1 VDDREGEIVVSV
13 LLPPAV
19 SAVVP
24 GAIRRL
30 RVGPTPELP
39 ALVRHAL
46 PGLSRA
52 LGALPWVRSLG
63 TQAAVNYYGYAT
75 SPRPRELTLGSDHP
89 TWRTLT
95 DRRWTGRHLPPAD
108 ESTQE
113 RWPAA
118 ADVVGLFRR
127 EGPMTPSDDTSAMF
141 MFFAQWFTDSFLRT
155 DPTDPKRN
163 TSNHEIDL
171 CQIYGL
177 TEEATQLLR
186 GDRGRLRTQVIDGRE
201 FPDFLLERDG
211 AGGWRIRADFQGL
224 HDEQFLFTQLLDGA
238 SDEHRATFFAVGLP
252 HGNSTVGQTMMNT
265 VFFREHNRVADAL
278 ADAHPAWDDDRVF
291 QTARNTM
298 IVLVLKLV
306 VEQYIRH
313 IAPFD
318 LPLQVVPRL
327 AELERW
333 NRPNWCA
340 IEFDLLYRWH
350 QLTPD
355 TIHIGGGDVPVWQLV
370 NNNPLVLA
378 EGVETLMAACSR
390 QRAGKIGL
398 RNTPAFLVDRS
409 GAGDHPSVE
418 ERTVALMRTARLR
431 SYNDYRVAF
440 GLRRLTRFEELTTD
454 EDLLGRLQALYED
467 VDDVEWYVGIFAEEY
482 ASYWMM
488 GELVTTMVAY
498 DAFTQ
503 ALTNPL
509 LAANVFHEST
519 FSRVGMDVIA
529 TTGSL
534 EDIVRRNA
542 APDDD
547 VRVAFS
553 C

>member
-1 VDDREGEIVVSV
+1 MTRGKSMAV
-13 LLPPAV
+13 LLPPAL
-19 SAVVP
+19 SALVP
-24 GAIRRL
+24 EALRRL
-30 RVGPTPELP
+30 RLARTPELP
-39 ALVRHAL
+39 APVRDLL
-46 PGLSRA
+46 PGLFRM
-52 LGALPWVRSLG
+52 LGALPGARSLG

-75 SPRPRELTLGSDHP
+75 TPRPRELTLAVDYP

-108 ESTQE
+108 PEIQE

-127 EGPMTPSDDTSAMF
+127 EGAMTPSDDTSAMF

-155 DPTDPKRN
+155 DPTDPRRN

-177 TEEATQLLR
+177 SEDATRKLR
-186 GDRGRLRTQVIDGRE
+186 GTRGRLRSQHIDGRE
-201 FPDFLLERDG
+201 FPEFLLERDG
-211 AGGWRIRADFQGL
+211 EGGWRVRPDFVGL
-224 HDEQFLFTQLLDGA
+224 HDERFLFDQLLAGTT
-238 SDEHRATFFAVGLP
+238 DEHKAAFFAVGLP
-252 HGNSTVGQTMMNT
+252 HGNSTIGQTMMNA
-265 VFFREHNRVADAL
+265 VFFREHNRIADTL
-278 ADAHPAWDDDRVF
+278 AATYPQWDDDRVF
-291 QTARNTM
+291 ETTRNTM
-298 IVLVLKLV
+298 IVLTLKLV
-306 VEQYIRH
+306 IEQYIRH

-318 LPLQVVPRL
+318 LPLEVVPRL
-327 AELERW
+327 AEIERW

-340 IEFDLLYRWH
+340 VEFDLLYRWH

-355 TIHIGGGDVPVWQLV
+355 TVRIGNEDVPVWELV

-378 EGVETLMAACSR
+378 EGVESLMAACSA

-398 RNTPAFLVDRS
+398 RNTPAFLVDR
-409 GAGDHPSVE
+409 AGTGDQPSVE
-418 ERTVALMRTARLR
+418 ERTVALMRTARLA
-431 SYNDYRVAF
+431 SYNDYREAF
-440 GLRRLTRFEELTTD
+440 GLRRFTRFEELTGD
-454 EDLLGRLQALYED
+454 EDLVRRLQKLYD
-467 VDDVEWYVGIFAEEY
+467 RVDDVEWYVGIFAEEY

-488 GELVTTMVAY
+488 GELITTMVAY

-519 FSRVGMDVIA
+519 FSRVGMEVIEGTA
-529 TTGSL
+529 SL

-542 APDDD
+542 AEGDE

>member
-1 VDDREGEIVVSV
+1 
-13 LLPPAV
+13 
-19 SAVVP
+19 
-24 GAIRRL
+24 
-30 RVGPTPELP
+30 
-39 ALVRHAL
+39 
-46 PGLSRA
+46 
-52 LGALPWVRSLG
+52 
-63 TQAAVNYYGYAT
+63 
-75 SPRPRELTLGSDHP
+75 
-89 TWRTLT
+89 
-95 DRRWTGRHLPPAD
+95 
-108 ESTQE
+108 
-113 RWPAA
+113 
-118 ADVVGLFRR
+118 
-127 EGPMTPSDDTSAMF
+127 

-155 DPTDPKRN
+155 DPNDPRRN

-177 TEEATQLLR
+177 TEDATQKLR
-186 GDRGRLRTQVIDGRE
+186 GRRGRLRSQLIGGRE
-201 FPDFLLERDG
+201 FPEFLLERDR
-211 AGGWRIRADFQGL
+211 AGDWRVRPDFTDL
-224 HDEQFLFTQLLDGA
+224 HDERFLFDQLLDGTT
-238 SDEHRATFFAVGLP
+238 DEHKAAFFAVGLP
-252 HGNSTVGQTMMNT
+252 HGNSTIGQTMMNT
-265 VFFREHNRVADAL
+265 VFFREHNRIADEL
-278 ADAHPAWDDDRVF
+278 AATYPAWDDDRVF
-291 QTARNTM
+291 QTTRNTM
-298 IVLVLKLV
+298 IVLILKLV

-340 IEFDLLYRWH
+340 VEFDLLYRWH

-355 TIHIGGGDVPVWQLV
+355 SIRIGGEEVPAWKLV

-378 EGVETLMAACSR
+378 EGVETLMTACSR

-398 RNTPAFLVDRS
+398 RNTPGFLVDRS
-409 GAGDHPSVE
+409 GPVDRPSVE

-431 SYNDYRVAF
+431 SYNDYRETF
-440 GLRRLTRFEELTTD
+440 GLQRFTSFEELTTD
-454 EDLLGRLQALYED
+454 EDLVRQLQKLYAH

-488 GELVTTMVAY
+488 GELVTTMVAH

-519 FSRVGMDVIA
+519 FTRVGMDVIER
-529 TTGSL
+529 TGSL
-534 EDIVRRNA
+534 QDIVRRNA
-542 APDDD
+542 AAGDQ

>member
-1 VDDREGEIVVSV
+1 MSV
-13 LLPPAV
+13 LLPSAL

-30 RVGPTPELP
+30 RAGPTPELP
-39 ALVRHAL
+39 APVRDVL
-46 PGLSRA
+46 PGVCRL
-52 LGALPWVRSLG
+52 LGAIPVVRSLG
-63 TQAAVNYYGYAT
+63 SQAAVNYFGYAT
-75 SPRPRELTLGSDHP
+75 SPRPRELTLAGDYP

-108 ESTQE
+108 AETQD
-113 RWPAA
+113 RWPPAA
-118 ADVVGLFRR
+118 AVVDLFRR
-127 EGPMTPSDDTSAMF
+127 EGAMTPSDDTSAMF

-155 DPTDPKRN
+155 DPTDPRRN

-177 TEEATQLLR
+177 TEDATQKLR
-186 GDRGRLRTQVIDGRE
+186 GPRGRLRSQLIGGRE
-201 FPDFLLERDG
+201 FPEFLLEREA
-211 AGGWRIRADFQGL
+211 AGGWRVRPELKGL
-224 HDEQFLFTQLLDGA
+224 HDEQFLFDQLLDGTT
-238 SDEHRATFFAVGLP
+238 DEHKAAFFAVGLP

-265 VFFREHNRVADAL
+265 VFYREHNRL
-278 ADAHPAWDDDRVF
+278 ADELAATYPAWDDDRVF

-298 IVLVLKLV
+298 IVLILKLV

-340 IEFDLLYRWH
+340 VEFDLLYRWH

-355 TIHIGGGDVPVWQLV
+355 AVRLGDTEVPAWQLV

-390 QRAGKIGL
+390 QRAGRIGL
-398 RNTPAFLVDRS
+398 RNTPGFLVDPS
-409 GAGDHPSVE
+409 GPAGRPSVE

-431 SYNDYRVAF
+431 SYNDYREAF
-440 GLRRLTRFEELTTD
+440 GLQRFTRFEELTTD
-454 EDLLGRLQALYED
+454 ADLLGRLQELYAD

-488 GELVTTMVAY
+488 GELVTTMVAH

-519 FSRVGMDVIA
+519 FTRVGMDVIER
-529 TTGSL
+529 TGSL
-534 EDIVRRNA
+534 QDIVRRNA
-542 APDDD
+542 APGDE
-547 VRVAFS
+547 VWVSFG

>member
-1 VDDREGEIVVSV
+1 MSI
-13 LLPPAV
+13 LLPPAL
-19 SAVVP
+19 SALIP

-30 RVGPTPELP
+30 RAGPTPELP
-39 ALVRHAL
+39 GPVRDVL
-46 PGLSRA
+46 PRVCRL
-52 LGALPWVRSLG
+52 LGAVPLVRSLG

-75 SPRPRELTLGSDHP
+75 SPRPRELTLATDHP

-108 ESTQE
+108 APAQD

-118 ADVVGLFRR
+118 SDVVGLFRR

-155 DPTDPKRN
+155 DPKDPRRN

-177 TEEATQLLR
+177 TEDATQKLR
-186 GDRGRLRTQVIDGRE
+186 GRRGRLRRQLIGGRE
-201 FPDFLLERDG
+201 FPEFPLERAR
-211 AGGWRIRADFQGL
+211 AGDWRLRPDFTDL
-224 HDEQFLFTQLLDGA
+224 HDERFLFDQLLDGTT
-238 SDEHRATFFAVGLP
+238 DEHKAAFFAVGLP
-252 HGNSTVGQTMMNT
+252 HGNSTIGQTMMNT
-265 VFFREHNRVADAL
+265 VFFREHNRIADEL
-278 ADAHPAWDDDRVF
+278 AATYPAWDDDRVF

-298 IVLVLKLV
+298 IVLILKLV

-327 AELERW
+327 ADLERW

-340 IEFDLLYRWH
+340 VEFDLLYRWH

-355 TIHIGGGDVPVWQLV
+355 TIRVGDDDVPAWKLV

-398 RNTPAFLVDRS
+398 RNTPGFLVDRS
-409 GAGDHPSVE
+409 GPADRPSVE

-431 SYNDYRVAF
+431 SYNDYRETF
-440 GLRRLTRFEELTTD
+440 GLQRFTSFEELTTD
-454 EDLLGRLQALYED
+454 EDLVRQLQKLYD
-467 VDDVEWYVGIFAEEY
+467 HVDDVEWYVGIFAEDY

-488 GELVTTMVAY
+488 GELVTTMVAH

-519 FSRVGMDVIA
+519 FTRVGMDVIER
-529 TTGSL
+529 TGSL
-534 EDIVRRNA
+534 QDIVRRNA
-542 APDDD
+542 AAGDQT
-547 VRVAFS
+547 RVAFS

>member
-1 VDDREGEIVVSV
+1 MSV
-13 LLPPAV
+13 LLPSAL

-30 RVGPTPELP
+30 RGGPTPELP
-39 ALVRHAL
+39 GAVRDAL
-46 PGLSRA
+46 PGVFRL
-52 LGALPWVRSLG
+52 LGSLPMVRSLG

-75 SPRPRELTLGSDHP
+75 TPRPRELTLATDYP

-95 DRRWTGRHLPPAD
+95 DRRWTGRHLPPA
-108 ESTQE
+108 EPKVQE

-127 EGPMTPSDDTSAMF
+127 EGPMTPSDDTSVMF

-155 DPTDPKRN
+155 DPTDPRRN

-177 TEEATQLLR
+177 TEDATQKLR
-186 GDRGRLRTQVIDGRE
+186 GSRGRLRSQLIDGRE
-201 FPDFLLERDG
+201 FPEFLLERDG
-211 AGGWRIRADFQGL
+211 AGGWRVRTDFQGL
-224 HDEQFLFTQLLDGA
+224 HDEQFLFGQLLDGA
-238 SDEHRATFFAVGLP
+238 SDEHKATFFAVGLP
-252 HGNSTVGQTMMNT
+252 HGNSTIGQTMMNT
-265 VFFREHNRVADAL
+265 VFFREHNRIAAEL
-278 ADAHPAWDDDRVF
+278 AETYPAWDDDRVF
-291 QTARNTM
+291 QTARNMM
-298 IVLVLKLV
+298 IVLTLKLV
-306 VEQYIRH
+306 VEEYIRH

-340 IEFDLLYRWH
+340 VEFDLLYRWH

-355 TIHIGGGDVPVWQLV
+355 TIRIGADDVPVWQLV

-398 RNTPAFLVDRS
+398 RNTPAFLTDRS
-409 GAGDHPSVE
+409 GAGNNPSVE
-418 ERTVALMRTARLR
+418 ERTVALMRAARLS
-431 SYNDYRVAF
+431 SYNDYREAF
-440 GLRRLTRFEELTTD
+440 GLQRFTRFEELTTD
-454 EDLLGRLQALYED
+454 EDLLLRLKKLYER

-509 LAANVFHEST
+509 LAAKVFHEST
-519 FSRVGMDVIA
+519 FSRVGMDIIAA
-529 TTGSL
+529 TTSL
-534 EDIVRRNA
+534 QDIVARNA
-542 APDDD
+542 ADDT
-547 VRVAFS
+547 VHVSFS

>member
-1 VDDREGEIVVSV
+1 MAV
-13 LLPPAV
+13 LLPPAL
-19 SAVVP
+19 SALVP
-24 GAIRRL
+24 GALRRL
-30 RVGPTPELP
+30 RLARTPELP
-39 ALVRHAL
+39 GPVREVL
-46 PGLSRA
+46 PKLTRL
-52 LGALPWVRSLG
+52 LGTVPWVRSLA
-63 TQAAVNYYGYAT
+63 TQATVNYFGYAT
-75 SPRPRELTLGSDHP
+75 TPRPRELTLAGDYP

-108 ESTQE
+108 ARAEE

-118 ADVVGLFRR
+118 ADVVALFRR
-127 EGPMTPSDDTSAMF
+127 EGAMTPSDDTSAMF

-155 DPTDPKRN
+155 DPTDPRRN

-177 TEEATQLLR
+177 TEDATQKLR
-186 GDRGRLRTQVIDGRE
+186 GAGGRLRSQLIDGRE
-201 FPDFLLERDG
+201 FPQFLLERDDSG
-211 AGGWRIRADFQGL
+211 DWRIRPEFEGL
-224 HDEQFLFTQLLDGA
+224 HDERFLFDELLAGT
-238 SDEHRATFFAVGLP
+238 SDEHKATVFAVGLP
-252 HGNSTVGQTMMNT
+252 HGNSTIGQTMMNT
-265 VFFREHNRVADAL
+265 VFFREHNRIADQL
-278 ADAHPAWDDDRVF
+278 AASYPDWDDDRVF

-298 IVLVLKLV
+298 IVLTLKLV
-306 VEQYIRH
+306 IEEYIRH

-318 LPLQVVPRL
+318 LPVQVVPRL

-340 IEFDLLYRWH
+340 VEFDLLYRWH

-355 TIHIGGGDVPVWQLV
+355 SIHIGGGDVPVWELV

-398 RNTPAFLVDRS
+398 GNTPAFLVDRAGS
-409 GAGDHPSVE
+409 GIQPSVE
-418 ERTVALMRTARLR
+418 ERSVALMRTARLR
-431 SYNDYRVAF
+431 SYNDYREAF
-440 GLRRLTRFEELTTD
+440 GLRRFTRFDELTGD
-454 EDLLGRLQALYED
+454 QDLVERLRKLYED
-467 VDDVEWYVGIFAEEY
+467 IDDVEWYLGIFAEDY

-488 GELVTTMVAY
+488 GELITTMVAY

-519 FSRVGMDVIA
+519 FSRVGLDTIDRTA
-529 TTGSL
+529 CL
-534 EDIVRRNA
+534 EDIVRRNSA
-542 APDDD
+542 ARDE
-547 VRVAFS
+547 VLVSFS